1 MSARGSADGS
11 RIAGLADDDGH
22 GVELEAARQ
31 LAQVG
36 DERGA
41 RRRLGLDRVEQHDD
55 AAEIAE
61 VDQLAERTRAAG
73 IPDLPEEVP
82 RPAQMDGGGECELW
96 TELDGRS
103 VHSVI
108 HGWNEMN
115 PPARPSLELVLAMS
129 GLVSAAQTRG

>member
-1 MSARGSADGS
+1 VSLVFGYAAGASPGSRGGMRAYDDGRVELLEPGADWRGIATLSAD
-11 RIAGLADDDGH
+11 
-22 GVELEAARQ
+22 
-31 LAQVG
+31 
-36 DERGA
+36 
-41 RRRLGLDRVEQHDD
+41 
-55 AAEIAE
+55 E

-129 GLVSAAQTRG
+129 GLVSAAQTRN